1 MKCPACASTES
12 AVIRTTCTE
21 KGVQRTRQ
29 CAACGKRWVTIEA
42 PREHFEAA
50 EAVVERFRALEE
62 ACGPLAGRE

>member
-1 MKCPACASTES
+1 MKCPACASSES

-42 PREHFEAA
+42 PR
-50 EAVVERFRALEE
+50 
-62 ACGPLAGRE
+62 GPARAGRAGSSQGG